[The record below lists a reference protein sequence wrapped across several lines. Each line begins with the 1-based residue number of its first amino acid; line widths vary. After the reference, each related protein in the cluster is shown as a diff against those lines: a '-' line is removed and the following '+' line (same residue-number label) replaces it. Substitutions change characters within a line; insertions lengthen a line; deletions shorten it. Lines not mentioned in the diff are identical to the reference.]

1 MPSQFR
7 WFLVFSI
14 LLHLLFFWWFRW
26 GPKEN
31 NLFAQ
36 KPLEVVLA
44 TYQVADIEPP
54 QEEKKPDQ
62 ADLVGSYDSRVTEE
76 MVAPSWHSKDEGR
89 GTKDLYRFDRDL
101 FSYRKQISETVE
113 KDALEGGLSEEFF
126 PDYKRGS
133 RTYLNV
139 LRFPDVQYFVR
150 LKRAFKWAFDPV
162 PVIREHVSF
171 NKIALGNLET
181 VIGVSVDK
189 KGELAELFVFKSS
202 GIAAY
207 DQEVLRTV
215 RASAPFSSPPV
226 ALLHGENLLHMTW
239 TFTVYF

>member
-1 MPSQFR
+1 MSLKK
-7 WFLVFSI
+7 WI
-14 LLHLLFFWWFRW
+14 LLSFVLHLLLLWWVRW
-26 GPKEN
+26 VPAPQNPLAE
-31 NLFAQ
+31 
-36 KPLEVVLA
+36 KPLEVVLEK
-44 TYQVADIEPP
+44 YQVADIEPP
-54 QEEKKPDQ
+54 KEEKRPEE
-62 ADLVGSYDSRVTEE
+62 ANLVGMYDSRVTEE
-76 MVAPSWHSKDEGR
+76 MVAPNLAPEQQKN
-89 GTKDLYRFDRDL
+89 LYDFDKNL
-101 FSYRKQISETVE
+101 FAYRKAISETAE
-113 KDALEGGLSEEFF
+113 KDALEGGYSEEFF
-126 PDYKRGS
+126 PDYKRGA

-139 LRFPDVQYFVR
+139 LRFPDVRYFVR

-171 NKIALGNLET
+171 NKVALGNLET

-215 RASAPFSSPPV
+215 RVSAPFSSPPV